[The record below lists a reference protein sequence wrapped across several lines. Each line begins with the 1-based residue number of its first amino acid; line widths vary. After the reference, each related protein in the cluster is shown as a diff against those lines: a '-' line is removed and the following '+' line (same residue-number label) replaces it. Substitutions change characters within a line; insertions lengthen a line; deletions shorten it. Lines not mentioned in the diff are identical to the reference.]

1 MIMATS
7 EKVRK
12 LVDEYETLNDQ
23 ERDQFES
30 LIAPL
35 EESPVSAEWL
45 TELHSRANDIDSGRV
60 KLISGEDF
68 LKRWRAS

>member
-1 MIMATS
+1 MSTS

-12 LVDEYETLNDQ
+12 LVDEFETPNDQ

-30 LIAPL
+30 LIAPPD
-35 EESPVSAEWL
+35 ESPVSAEWL
-45 TELHSRANDIDSGRV
+45 TELHNRADNIDSGRV

-68 LKRWRAS
+68 RKRWRAS

>member
-1 MIMATS
+1 MATS

-23 ERDQFES
+23 ERDEFES
-30 LIAPL
+30 LITPL

-45 TELHSRANDIDSGRV
+45 TELHSRADDIDSGRV
-60 KLISGEDF
+60 KLIPGAEV
-68 LKRWRAS
+68 LRRLRAI